1 MSPLTNIKHI
11 AVGDAHALAVNGDG
25 RVYAW
30 GLNRNGQ
37 LGSGYKITGSN
48 PAYVMTAA
56 NTPLEN
62 IKYVAAG
69 NFSSYAISADG
80 KV

>member
-1 MSPLTNIKHI
+1 
-11 AVGDAHALAVNGDG
+11 
-25 RVYAW
+25 
-30 GLNRNGQ
+30 
-37 LGSGYKITGSN
+37 
-48 PAYVMTAA
+48 MTAA

-80 KV
+80 KIYSWGSNIYGQLGNGQYGGNEIEK